1 MRAVV
6 FSAGTTVC
14 SEVPDPQPG
23 TGELLVAVTSAGLN
37 GADILQR
44 AGHYPPPAGYRE
56 DRPGLEIAGR
66 VVGLG
71 DGAGRFALGD
81 AVMGIVGGEGQ
92 AELAVIHE
100 RVAMPVPAALALEVA
115 GGFPEAFLTA
125 HDALVSQA
133 QLTSGERV
141 LVTGAAGGVGT
152 AAVQLAA
159 ALGAEVIAEVRNPLQ
174 RPAVAALGAT
184 AVGPEEVAA
193 HGPFD
198 VVAELVGGPNV
209 SRDLANLS
217 LGGRIVVIGLG
228 GGASASLDLG
238 LLLQRRARLFGT
250 TLRNRPL
257 EEKALAAR
265 RVERQVLAF
274 LERRSVRVM
283 VEASYPLADAA
294 SAYERFTK
302 GAKLGK
308 VLLVNGALLNGV
320 APLR

>member
-14 SEVPDPQPG
+14 SEVPEPEPG
-23 TGELLVAVTSAGLN
+23 AGELLVAVSSAGLN
-37 GADILQR
+37 GADLLQR
-44 AGHYPPPAGYRE
+44 AGHYPPPPGHRE

-71 DGAGRFALGD
+71 AGARRFALGD

-100 RVAMPVPAALALEVA
+100 RVAMPVPAALPLEVA
-115 GGFPEAFLTA
+115 GGFPEVFLTA
-125 HDALVSQA
+125 HDALVTQA

-159 ALGAEVIAEVRNPLQ
+159 ALGAEVVAEVRNPLQ
-174 RPAVAALGAT
+174 RAAVGALGAT

-198 VVAELVGGPNV
+198 VVAELVGGPNLP
-209 SRDLANLS
+209 RDLASLS
-217 LGGRIVVIGLG
+217 LGGRVVVIGLG
-228 GGASASLDLG
+228 GGAATSLDLG

-257 EEKALAAR
+257 EEKAIVAR
-265 RVERQVLAF
+265 RVERQVLPL
-274 LERRSVRVM
+274 LERQVVRVL
-283 VEASYPLADAA
+283 VEASYPLDDAA
-294 SAYERFTK
+294 AAYERFTK

-308 VLLVNGALLNGV
+308 VLLVNTAEP
-320 APLR
+320 AR

>member
-1 MRAVV
+1 MRAAV

-14 SEVPDPQPG
+14 SEVPEPEPG
-23 TGELLVAVTSAGLN
+23 SGELLVAVTSAGLN
-37 GADILQR
+37 AADLLQR
-44 AGHYPPPAGYRE
+44 AGRYPPPPGYRQ

-66 VVGLG
+66 IVGLG
-71 DGAGRFALGD
+71 PGARRFSLGD

-100 RVAMPVPAALALEVA
+100 RVAMPVPEALPLEVA
-115 GGFPEAFLTA
+115 GGFPEVFLTA
-125 HDALVSQA
+125 HDALVTQA

-159 ALGAEVIAEVRNPLQ
+159 ALGAEVVAEVRNPLQ
-174 RPAVAALGAT
+174 RAAVGALGAT

-198 VVAELVGGPNV
+198 VVAELVGGPNLP
-209 SRDLANLS
+209 RDLASLS
-217 LGGRIVVIGLG
+217 LGGRVVVIGLG
-228 GGASASLDLG
+228 GGAATSLDLG

-257 EEKALAAR
+257 EEKAIVAR
-265 RVERQVLAF
+265 RVERQVLPL
-274 LERRSVRVM
+274 LERQVVRVL
-283 VEASYPLADAA
+283 VEASYPLDDAA
-294 SAYERFTK
+294 AAYERFTK

-308 VLLVNGALLNGV
+308 VLLVNTAEP
-320 APLR
+320 AR